1 MKNQTPALSRRG
13 LLATGAAS
21 LLAAAVPA
29 TRAAASTNIQIPVN
43 TWTVTNSVYASQS
56 YWSTMR
62 DAIRVGNDG
71 TGSSVYRGLLQADL
85 APLAGRSVQNAVLA
99 IELDHSWSC
108 AATPVQLWR
117 LNGVLVP
124 GSATTWISTGSWW
137 VQQLDQQSG
146 NANPSCGQPNIVMH
160 FAGGLTAALA
170 AAVSAG
176 QSTFAFGLRAQNE
189 SDAQQW
195 KRFVPNSVYLQTIC
209 S

>member
-1 MKNQTPALSRRG
+1 MRNQFPALSRRG

-29 TRAAASTNIQIPVN
+29 ARAAASTNTYIPIN
-43 TWTVTNSVYASQS
+43 TWTTTNNVYSSQS
-56 YWSTMR
+56 YWTTLR
-62 DAIRVGNDG
+62 DTIRVGNDS
-71 TGSSVYRGLLQADL
+71 TSVYRGLLQADL
-85 APLAGRSVQNAVLA
+85 APLAGRSVQNAALA

-108 AATPVQLWR
+108 SSTPVQLWR

-124 GSATTWISTGSWW
+124 GSPTTWNSTSSWW
-137 VQQLDQQSG
+137 VQQLDQQWG
-146 NANPSCGQPNIVMH
+146 NANATCGQPNVLMQ

-176 QSTFAFGLRAQNE
+176 QSTFAVGLRAQDENNI
-189 SDAQQW
+189 QQW
-195 KRFVPNSVYLQTIC
+195 KKFVPSSVYLQVVC